1 MENKKLNEKE
11 SLELIARMIRNT
23 HENLETRGGKSM
35 LVNGYTTFLT
45 SIVIYFLVGYT
56 LNPYYHL
63 LWFIIPVVGIIWK
76 YIDKRSHP
84 QKVTTYIDRVV
95 GYVWMVAGII
105 VWLSACAAFFSVFSM
120 LPILFVVALMINTAT
135 IITGLVI
142 KFKALTI
149 GGSAGILLSFSLLI
163 IFGLKSILIFALIFL
178 LCMIIPGHILQYAEK
193 KKRLKSRAYV

>member
-56 LNPYYHL
+56 HNPYYHL

-105 VWLSACAAFFSVFSM
+105 VWLSACAAFFSVFS
-120 LPILFVVALMINTAT
+120 ISCRISTISVRSRVYTALSISSTSRQ
-135 IITGLVI
+135 GLN
-142 KFKALTI
+142 FFN
-149 GGSAGILLSFSLLI
+149 SSS
-163 IFGLKSILIFALIFL
+163 
-178 LCMIIPGHILQYAEK
+178 
-193 KKRLKSRAYV
+193 

>member
-1 MENKKLNEKE
+1 MC
-11 SLELIARMIRNT
+11 IRDRYT
-23 HENLETRGGKSM
+23 H
-35 LVNGYTTFLT
+35 
-45 SIVIYFLVGYT
+45 
-56 LNPYYHL
+56 NPYYHL

-149 GGSAGILLSFSLLI
+149 RGSAGILLSFSLLI

>member
-1 MENKKLNEKE
+1 MNTEELNEKE

-23 HENLETRGGKSM
+23 HDNLESRGGKTM
-35 LVNGYTTFLT
+35 LINGYTTFFT
-45 SIVIYFLVGYT
+45 SLVIYFLVIYT
-56 LNPYYHL
+56 QNPYYQF
-63 LWFIIPVVGIIWK
+63 LWFTIPVVGLTWK
-76 YIDKRSHP
+76 YLDRRSHP

-95 GYVWMVAGII
+95 GYVWIVAGTI

-120 LPILFVVALMINTAT
+120 LPILFVVALMINAAT
-135 IITGLVI
+135 VITGLVI

-149 GGSAGILLSFSLLI
+149 GGSLGILLSFSLLI

-193 KKRLKSRAYV
+193 KKRLNSKAYV